1 VSSPISLGYLLPD
14 PSRIVTS
21 PPTIQSGG
29 RPVIG
34 WSVPDWHYLTDLTVE
49 WGLEADLEGIAK
61 DCSLSSLAQIGALIA
76 WRSGR
81 TNLQGSGPLS
91 ILADGKNS
99 LDAQLLGRNLGG
111 TVTIEIR
118 IILLET
124 DTLAG
129 EFAPRRPGSLLWS
142 EEQKIILEGAGG
154 RFPVV
159 ATDFSSQGL
168 PADQAGLWYLEISDS
183 DLFASATQALR
194 LYLNT
199 ASPSIRSMLDRPTA
213 DTSIAMTR
221 FLRYDTAR
229 QLLHVALTHQE
240 FDDHSSYGQ
249 GTLGDVLVA
258 LIELYLPGR
267 NLGQLRAEY
276 ELSCT
281 EIDAELLASTWK
293 DTS

>member
-1 VSSPISLGYLLPD
+1 MSSPLSVGYLLPE
-14 PSRIVTS
+14 PSRILTD

-29 RPVIG
+29 RPVTG
-34 WSVPDWHYLTDLTVE
+34 WSIPDWHYLTDLTVE

-61 DCSLSSLAQIGALIA
+61 DCSLSSLARIGALIA
-76 WRSGR
+76 WRSGH
-81 TNLQGSGPLS
+81 TNLQGSGPLAD
-91 ILADGKNS
+91 LADGKNI
-99 LDAQLLGRNLGG
+99 LDARLPGRNLGG
-111 TVTIEIR
+111 AVTIEVR

-159 ATDFSSQGL
+159 ATDFSSEGL
-168 PADQAGLWYLEISDS
+168 PAGQAGLWYLEIAGSE
-183 DLFASATQALR
+183 LFASATQALR
-194 LYLNT
+194 LHLNT
-199 ASPSIRSMLDRPTA
+199 ASPSIRSMLDHPTA

-221 FLRYDTAR
+221 FLLYDTTR

-249 GTLGDVLVA
+249 GTLGDVLTG

-267 NLGQLRAEY
+267 NLSQLRVEY
-276 ELSCT
+276 ELNCA
-281 EIDAELLASTWK
+281 EIDAELLAAAWR